1 MVGTIIRKAMIAL
14 FLALLLLIPA
24 CSGLSSSSEPRS
36 ELRTRWEQA
45 AFYGWPEEVP
55 ILLDAGVDVDLKDK
69 DGVTALMIAGMRD
82 RPGVIELLGIAGA
95 ANGPEITEVQV
106 GKVIPDSMANEARA
120 IASLKSL
127 VTAELILRSDPQGT
141 YGTLFDLLS
150 AGLIDDRLGSANT
163 DGYIF
168 SVSFSNATFHVMA
181 RPLAY
186 RVTGARSFYADETGV
201 IRYTRVNRPAT
212 ADDRLL

>member
-1 MVGTIIRKAMIAL
+1 MGFTPLNWA
-14 FLALLLLIPA
+14 
-24 CSGLSSSSEPRS
+24 
-36 ELRTRWEQA
+36 Q
-45 AFYGWPEEVP
+45 
-55 ILLDAGVDVDLKDK
+55 
-69 DGVTALMIAGMRD
+69 MRD

-127 VTAELILRSDPQGT
+127 VRAELILRSDPPFGAEGQGI
-141 YGTLFDLLS
+141 YGTLFDLLN
-150 AGLIDDRLGSANT
+150 AGLIDDRLGSGRS

-168 SVSFSNATFHVMA
+168 SLAFNNSTFHVMA

-201 IRYTRVNRPAT
+201 IRYTRENRTAT
-212 ADDRLL
+212 ADDRSL